1 MSDEEHSIRYQTGLV
16 LVGPSRGCVC
26 CVGDQV
32 TPLEAGARAIHVND
46 KTSSFIVPWDEM
58 GDMGRELYSRSAR
71 AAAIAMVGALT
82 HEAIDRIEDATVGA
96 TYVEG
101 FRAELVKQL
110 TGDK

>member
-1 MSDEEHSIRYQTGLV
+1 M
-16 LVGPSRGCVC
+16 
-26 CVGDQV
+26 
-32 TPLEAGARAIHVND
+32 TPIEAGARAIHVND

-71 AAAIAMVGALT
+71 AAAIAMVGALSDRQCDEVRT
-82 HEAIDRIEDATVGA
+82 EAQEGWPRSATA
-96 TYVEG
+96 

>member
-1 MSDEEHSIRYQTGLV
+1 MNK
-16 LVGPSRGCVC
+16 C
-26 CVGDQV
+26 
-32 TPLEAGARAIHVND
+32 LEAGARAINKVIEQHITD
-46 KTSSFIVPWDEM
+46 WTTPLDEVA
-58 GDMGRELYSRSAR
+58 RIAAR

-110 TGDK
+110 TEER